1 MQGIIADCKSMPL
14 YLQSSQLFRKVV
26 RTGSNTEEALSEYL
40 SRWYAAWAETV
51 EVTRSGLNATLLVQH
66 PVTLKLCVNF
76 DQGIKQLIRDAKGF
90 QRAGFPLP
98 IGAKRVLEDEGKLT
112 FYHSALKEAVDRFHE
127 CVNSIAFPLRSLF
140 SIMIEKLEAKLE
152 PGKSTLTWKS
162 VNIDAFLVSVEAGI
176 SEMQDVAAKANKML
190 RSKIE
195 LVLKRIKST
204 SLMDISNEK
213 TYTLGDGGIETF
225 VTEQEKI
232 ISQRASK
239 ISAEIR
245 GAEEALEALVSLVP
259 TPYPFHTDDN
269 HYENDLKV
277 SFVKTPPLLR
287 VHCTDLQTI
296 IQIKF
301 GFLAYQA
308 TRGCVIHTLNILKE
322 RLASGP
328 TGLFYIVRPI
338 FDVDI
343 ELQVNCRING

>member
-1 MQGIIADCKSMPL
+1 
-14 YLQSSQLFRKVV
+14 
-26 RTGSNTEEALSEYL
+26 
-40 SRWYAAWAETV
+40 
-51 EVTRSGLNATLLVQH
+51 
-66 PVTLKLCVNF
+66 
-76 DQGIKQLIRDAKGF
+76 
-90 QRAGFPLP
+90 
-98 IGAKRVLEDEGKLT
+98 
-112 FYHSALKEAVDRFHE
+112 
-127 CVNSIAFPLRSLF
+127 
-140 SIMIEKLEAKLE
+140 MIEKLEAKLE

-204 SLMDISNEK
+204 SLMNISYEK

-245 GAEEALEALVSLVP
+245 GAEEALEALVNLVP

-277 SFVKTPPLLR
+277 SFER
-287 VHCTDLQTI
+287 
-296 IQIKF
+296 
-301 GFLAYQA
+301 FLADSSPVLMHYL
-308 TRGCVIHTLNILKE
+308 GCDRKADN
-322 RLASGP
+322 
-328 TGLFYIVRPI
+328 
-338 FDVDI
+338 
-343 ELQVNCRING
+343 